1 VLLGPLGV
9 GGGGGGMS
17 LIPAAQDGLGSTALG
32 TLSGIG
38 SDLSIS
44 VSFSIANELLAAA
57 EDEQLT
63 SDELIAIVLGF
74 AIVLTAIQSRL
85 GVYISER
92 RFKLANE
99 ARSKWEDQAPVS
111 GATEEETRLNVSLRN
126 KLLESELEKKSKE
139 RGLLDFLYLLV
150 SISQRIA
157 VAICVQLLAASVR
170 SNQESRFVRTLSL
183 IALATFFV
191 FLESL
196 TNRNLF

>member
-1 VLLGPLGV
+1 MLLGPLGV

-17 LIPAAQDGLGSTALG
+17 LIPAAQDGLGGTALG

-99 ARSKWEDQAPVS
+99 ARSKWEDHAPVS
-111 GATEEETRLNVSLRN
+111 GATEEETRLKVSLRN

>member
-1 VLLGPLGV
+1 
-9 GGGGGGMS
+9 MS
-17 LIPAAQDGLGSTALG
+17 LIPAAQDGLGGTALG

-99 ARSKWEDQAPVS
+99 ARSKWEDHASAPVS
-111 GATEEETRLNVSLRN
+111 GATEEETRLKLSLRN

-139 RGLLDFLYLLV
+139 RGLFDFLYLLV

>member
-1 VLLGPLGV
+1 
-9 GGGGGGMS
+9 MS
-17 LIPAAQDGLGSTALG
+17 LIPSQDGLGGTALG

-85 GVYISER
+85 GKFISDR
-92 RFKLANE
+92 RAKLTKE
-99 ARSKWEDQAPVS
+99 AKENWELKCADAHPEDKPLL
-111 GATEEETRLNVSLRN
+111 TKSLR
-126 KLLESELEKKSKE
+126 SYLEKKSKE

-170 SNQESRFVRTLSL
+170 SNQQSRFVRTLSL